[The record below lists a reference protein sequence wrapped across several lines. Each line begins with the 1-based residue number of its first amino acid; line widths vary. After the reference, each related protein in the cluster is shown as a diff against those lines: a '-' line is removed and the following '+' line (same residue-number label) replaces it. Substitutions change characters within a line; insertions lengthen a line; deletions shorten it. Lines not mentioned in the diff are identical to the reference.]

1 LAAPTDSN
9 LINEHYNRASNL
21 SAAEKRLPAI
31 NLIWIK
37 LAEQS
42 DQPPS
47 VCSLTSRPG
56 GPNYDTLVR
65 NRAMSSKQPHWRG
78 CCKCD

>member
-1 LAAPTDSN
+1 
-9 LINEHYNRASNL
+9 L

-31 NLIWIK
+31 NLMWIR

-47 VCSLTSRPG
+47 VCSLYVKAGRPQLQHSRP
-56 GPNYDTLVR
+56 
-65 NRAMSSKQPHWRG
+65 QPSHVEQAAALARLLQV
-78 CCKCD
+78 